1 MDAAL
6 KALPKTVTNE
16 WFGGDGSKVGLNKVL
31 DRLLP
36 SAVGCTSYTIT
47 LNLDRYSANLVLP
60 VCELTRLK
68 PLLEYVIW
76 IATAVGLW
84 KILYAGL
91 RQEDAKA
98 AKGGF

>member
-1 MDAAL
+1 MGCADYSISFAL
-6 KALPKTVTNE
+6 GNYRTT
-16 WFGGDGSKVGLNKVL
+16 
-31 DRLLP
+31 
-36 SAVGCTSYTIT
+36 
-47 LNLDRYSANLVLP
+47 LVLP

-68 PLLEYVIW
+68 PLLEYIIW